1 LSVSSL
7 GKIITESLFLA
18 FSLGFLT
25 TYFFVPPVMVIA
37 RKLGAI
43 DKPDGERK
51 IHKRPIPRLGGVAI
65 YIGILTGILSGAGY
79 LFFKKQAIL
88 LNPHN
93 LIGIMIG
100 STFITLLGIADDFF
114 SLKPSEKYL
123 GQIAGAFIA
132 IFFGFT
138 ISFLNLP
145 ACATFALGYWAI
157 PVTIFWITAMIN
169 IMNFID
175 GLDGLAAGVAS
186 IAGLSFLAYLL
197 QKQNVTLALIVAALI
212 GSSLAFLR
220 YNFYPAKIFMG
231 DSGSMLLG
239 YLFGVISVNGVI
251 KSLSAFSLLVP
262 IVIMGVPII
271 DTFLAILRRA
281 SAGKPITEADS
292 KHIHHTLLHRGLGH
306 RAAVIIIYIWSAI
319 LAFAGY
325 MVSGPGAKIEKI
337 LYLVGAFFIT
347 VVIVSYTGL
356 IKEIRI
362 VRNERRKK

>member
-1 LSVSSL
+1 MNGSGLS
-7 GKIITESLFLA
+7 KIIIESLFLS

-37 RKLGAI
+37 TKLGAI
-43 DKPDGERK
+43 DKPDGQRK
-51 IHKRPIPRLGGVAI
+51 IHKKPIPRLGGVAI
-65 YIGILTGILSGAGY
+65 YIGILTGVLGGVGY
-79 LFFKKQAIL
+79 LFLKKQTIL
-88 LNPHN
+88 LDPRN

-100 STFITLLGIADDFF
+100 ATFIVLLGIADDFF

-138 ISFLNLP
+138 ISFFNLP
-145 ACATFALGYWAI
+145 TGSTFALGYWSI
-157 PVTIFWITAMIN
+157 PVTIFWITAMVN

-175 GLDGLAAGVAS
+175 GLDGLAAGVAT

-197 QKQNVTLALIVAALI
+197 QKQNVTLALIIAALV

-271 DTFLAILRRA
+271 DTFLAIVRRA
-281 SAGKPITEADS
+281 SAGRPITEADS
-292 KHIHHTLLHRGLGH
+292 RHIHHTLLHRGLGH
-306 RAAVIIIYIWSAI
+306 RGAVIIIYIWSAL
-319 LAFAGY
+319 LAVAGY
-325 MVSGPGAKIEKI
+325 MVSGPGAYIEKI
-337 LYLVGAFFIT
+337 LYLAGAFIIT
-347 VVIVSYTGL
+347 IAIVSYTGL

-362 VRNERRKK
+362 LRNERRKR